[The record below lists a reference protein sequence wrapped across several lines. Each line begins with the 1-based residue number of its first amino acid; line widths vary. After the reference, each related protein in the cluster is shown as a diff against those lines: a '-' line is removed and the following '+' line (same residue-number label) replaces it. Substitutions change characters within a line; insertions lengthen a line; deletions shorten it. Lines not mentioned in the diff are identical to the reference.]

1 MLKLTNKVEYGIR
14 ALLRLHLNGS
24 LTTKELS
31 YIELIPESFLE
42 RIMAEFKNAGIVEG
56 KRGPKGGYYLKKKPE
71 DIKIIE
77 IIELLEGKFG
87 IVKCIESDNSCSFIS
102 MCLMKGFWRKMN
114 EQIENF
120 LSKMTLKD
128 IIDEMKK

>member
-56 KRGPKGGYYLKKKPE
+56 KRGPNGGYYLRKRPE

-87 IVKCIESDNSCSFIS
+87 IVKCIESDNNCSFIS
-102 MCLMKGFWRKMN
+102 MCLMKGFWKKMN
-114 EQIENF
+114 EQIEDI

-128 IIDEMKK
+128 IIGEIKK

>member
-42 RIMAEFKNAGIVEG
+42 RIMVEFKNAGIVEG

-71 DIKIIE
+71 DIRIID
-77 IIELLEGKFG
+77 IIELLEGKLG
-87 IVKCIESDNSCSFIS
+87 IVKCIQSDNNCSFIS
-102 MCLMKGFWRKMN
+102 MCLMKGFWKKMN
-114 EQIENF
+114 EQIEHV
-120 LSKMTLKD
+120 LSKITLKD
-128 IIDEMKK
+128 IIDEIER